1 MAERQ
6 EQARLATQPKR
17 GLALLARLRKSEA
30 LMQDPNPN
38 PNPNPHPN
46 PSPHQVA
53 LHNMHRVLL
62 LWPIITQ
69 LLLPA
74 ANHKSARIRIVGI
87 EALVKVVIAAMR
99 HHMQRARDA
108 AKPHAA
114 ADEAAA
120 AAPAAEGGE
129 GEGAPWDK
137 ALMAP
142 LEELQRRC
150 VHRETQ
156 ESILGAVHKILQA
169 CIAPLSP
176 L

>member
-1 MAERQ
+1 
-6 EQARLATQPKR
+6 
-17 GLALLARLRKSEA
+17 
-30 LMQDPNPN
+30 
-38 PNPNPHPN
+38 
-46 PSPHQVA
+46 
-53 LHNMHRVLL
+53 MHRVLL

-120 AAPAAEGGE
+120 AAPATAAAPAAAAAPATEGGE

-169 CIAPLSP
+169 CISPLSP

>member
-1 MAERQ
+1 
-6 EQARLATQPKR
+6 
-17 GLALLARLRKSEA
+17 
-30 LMQDPNPN
+30 
-38 PNPNPHPN
+38 
-46 PSPHQVA
+46 
-53 LHNMHRVLL
+53 MHRVLL

-120 AAPAAEGGE
+120 AAPAAAAPATEGGE

-137 ALMAP
+137 TLMAP